1 MMTVSTLSSHEVFQF
16 FRPEQVEKLSDNA
29 EEVSFKAGQFVYR
42 KGEKAKHL
50 FAVIAG
56 QVALRLPRKDGVSL
70 LIEEVTEG
78 SLFGSCACFQLDEYS
93 LTAQCT
99 EDSRLLSIN
108 SATLKT
114 LMDQDL
120 TMGYAVQ
127 TLISRTYFQRY
138 LETMKKLQ
146 AIVQAIPLE
155 AA

>member
-1 MMTVSTLSSHEVFQF
+1 MTAQPLSSHEVFRF
-16 FRPEQVEKLSDNA
+16 FRPEQVEAISDNA
-29 EEVSFKAGQFVYR
+29 EEISFRAGQFVYR
-42 KGEKAKHL
+42 KGDEAEYMFTVLK
-50 FAVIAG
+50 G
-56 QVALRLPRKDGVSL
+56 QVALRLPRRDGVSL

-78 SLFGSCACFQLDEYS
+78 ALFGSCACFQLEEYS
-93 LTAQCT
+93 LSAQCT
-99 EDSRLLSIN
+99 EDSKLLSIN
-108 SATLKT
+108 SNTLKT

>member
-1 MMTVSTLSSHEVFQF
+1 MTAQPLSSHEVFQF
-16 FRPEQVEKLSDNA
+16 LRPDQVEIISNNA

-42 KGEKAKHL
+42 QGDKPEHV
-50 FAVIAG
+50 FAVLRG
-56 QVALRLPRKDGVSL
+56 QVALRLPRKGGVSL

-78 SLFGSCACFQLDEYS
+78 SLFGSCICFQLDAYS
-93 LTAQCT
+93 LSAQCT
-99 EDSRLLSIN
+99 EDSELLSIN

-120 TMGYAVQ
+120 TMGYTVQ

-138 LETMKKLQ
+138 VETMKKLQ
-146 AIVQAIPLE
+146 AIVQVIPLE